1 MAKTWVLRTDTKG
14 TGAQMVP
21 LESVQKR
28 ASRVEP
34 VFVPREPATP
44 AAPEPSKPRP
54 THRFRI
60 VDVVSRE
67 TLVDDASTRDTIE
80 ALRDVRSI
88 VDVNLY
94 VWQEDGGRWR
104 LLSLPEQ
111 RKLFELARAPGLN

>member
-28 ASRVEP
+28 TSSVEP
-34 VFVPREPATP
+34 VFVPREPASP
-44 AAPEPSKPRP
+44 AGPEPSKPKAN
-54 THRFRI
+54 HRFRI
-60 VDVVSRE
+60 VSVLSRQM
-67 TLVDDASTRDTIE
+67 LVDEASTRETID

-94 VWQEDGGRWR
+94 VWQEDEARWR
-104 LLSLPEQ
+104 LLTLPEQ
-111 RKLFELARAPGLN
+111 RTLFELARTPASC